1 MASAVRRCSLYSA
14 HVELN
19 EALATLGIAT
29 PAALACL
36 SASNLR
42 DRYLDELRRIHPDVN
57 ASESATR
64 NTAALNL
71 AYEVA
76 ATYHAS
82 GVHEIDS
89 PAPENASE
97 SVIVRCVA
105 DDTIAVGAPHDE
117 TLLLLLEV
125 CHNVGDVSFLDPSA
139 GLVQVV
145 VSFVD
150 EPVCTLLFSLQGRAG
165 TGETEIFLTL
175 DSMEARDA
183 PPVAAVTAMLTSE
196 MTALAMRQ

>member
-1 MASAVRRCSLYSA
+1 MASAGRRCSLYSA